1 VKNLLD
7 NVTIRRVSRLASAM
21 LALSAALAAPSGCAR
36 GCSGPGGDSP
46 AAATPQPQPSA
57 APAAQA
63 ALGGHPALAV
73 EQALQ
78 IQLPERQIDGLLPG
92 WSKLPFRK
100 APGAKVDLELTLA
113 VTAQG
118 VRLLERQLTVDQAQ
132 TDERLRELLRW
143 GTGQWQQRSG
153 LAAQRLVLAI
163 DRGAPPMLAAQ
174 VRQMALGLQP
184 WRVVALARDGDH
196 LVELHLNPPA
206 DRRPSGRPMPMAQ
219 GPTAIAR

>member
-1 VKNLLD
+1 MF
-7 NVTIRRVSRLASAM
+7 RVSRVAGAV
-21 LALSAALAAPSGCAR
+21 LAAGAAIAGPSGCAR
-36 GCSGPGGDSP
+36 GCSGPDS
-46 AAATPQPQPSA
+46 AAEAPPQAQPSA
-57 APAAQA
+57 PNAAQA
-63 ALGGHPALAV
+63 AAVPGGHPALAV
-73 EQALQ
+73 ERALQ

-100 APGAKVDLELTLA
+100 APGAKVDVELTLA
-113 VTAQG
+113 VTGQG

-132 TDERLRELLRW
+132 TDDRLRELLRW
-143 GTGQWQQRSG
+143 GTGQWQLRSG

-174 VRQMALGLQP
+174 VRQIALGLQP

-206 DRRPSGRPMPMAQ
+206 DRRPSGRPMPMPQ

>member
-1 VKNLLD
+1 MLK
-7 NVTIRRVSRLASAM
+7 VSRVAGTVLAVG
-21 LALSAALAAPSGCAR
+21 AAIAGPSGCAR
-36 GCSGPGGDSP
+36 GCSGPDSAAEAP
-46 AAATPQPQPSA
+46 PQAQPAEARAGQAAAVP
-57 APAAQA
+57 
-63 ALGGHPALAV
+63 GGHPALAV

-100 APGAKVDLELTLA
+100 APGAKADVELTLA
-113 VTAQG
+113 VTGQG
-118 VRLLERQLTVDQAQ
+118 VRLLERQLTLDQAQ
-132 TDERLRELLRW
+132 TDDRLRELLRW
-143 GTGQWQQRSG
+143 GTGQWQLRSG
-153 LAAQRLVLAI
+153 LATQRLVLAI

-174 VRQMALGLQP
+174 VRQIALGLQP

-206 DRRPSGRPMPMAQ
+206 DRRPSGRPMPMPQ